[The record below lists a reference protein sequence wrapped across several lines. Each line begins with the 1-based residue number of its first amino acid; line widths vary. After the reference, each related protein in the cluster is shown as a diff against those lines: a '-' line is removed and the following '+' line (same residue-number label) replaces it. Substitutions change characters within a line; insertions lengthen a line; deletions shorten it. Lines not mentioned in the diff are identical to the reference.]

1 MASETPGV
9 RESTEGFDARI
20 AGLSDD
26 SPILLLGSGG
36 PHSDTGLCRQLLV
49 PEGEDVQE
57 AVVLS
62 LTTDSSEYVEQF
74 VDSQLRTLHVIT
86 ARKGASSTTV
96 TLDGTEQRTEIVT
109 KRVSDPSDLPRL
121 GIAVSNA
128 IQECDG
134 PGRTRVCIDSLTAML
149 QYADR
154 GRIFRFVQVLQDR
167 INQSSSVAHY
177 HLNPNAHDEQ
187 TVETLRQLFGAVV
200 RVPSG
205 APPEI
210 LD

>member
-1 MASETPGV
+1 MATETPETRDTAEAV
-9 RESTEGFDARI
+9 DAGI
-20 AGLSDD
+20 AGLSDA
-26 SPILLLGSGG
+26 SPVLLLDTGG
-36 PHSDTGLCRQLLV
+36 HQSDTGTCRRLLV
-49 PEGEDVQE
+49 PEDEDVRE

-96 TLDGTEQRTEIVT
+96 TLDGTDERTEVIT
-109 KRVSDPSDLPRL
+109 ERVSDPSDLPRL

-128 IQECDG
+128 IEECDAA
-134 PGRTRVCIDSLTAML
+134 GRTHICIDSLTAML

-167 INQSSSVAHY
+167 ISQSSAVAHY
-177 HLNPNAHDEQ
+177 HLNPAAHDEQ

-205 APPEI
+205 EPPEI
-210 LD
+210 IR